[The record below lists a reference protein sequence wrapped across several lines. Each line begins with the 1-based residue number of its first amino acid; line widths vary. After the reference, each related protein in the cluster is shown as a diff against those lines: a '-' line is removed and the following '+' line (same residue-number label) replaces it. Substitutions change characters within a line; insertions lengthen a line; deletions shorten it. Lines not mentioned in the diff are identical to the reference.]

1 MIAIVGLLLIIVFS
15 LMLAY
20 RNANNEHKDKTGED
34 LTINDWL
41 KSSIDEKF
49 MGLLRLLIGT
59 AVIMAVL
66 GVLSFRIYLS
76 DNNLEGYTMEN
87 ISNWINN
94 TETVELPANF
104 AEMSAEDVLQNNPEL
119 TKRYTFVKVAA
130 GLAFGV
136 VFGFIDNAGLFFGM
150 DALDPI
156 IREYISKDAKVAA
169 GIGNTFS
176 DVVGA
181 FAGAFAGNI
190 MESHMKKAFPKDIDE
205 CVSTPLWAD
214 SVGIFIGC
222 VIGIIIPKAIMG

>member
-20 RNANNEHKDKTGED
+20 RNANNAHKDKTGED
-34 LTINDWL
+34 LTVNDWL
-41 KSSIDEKF
+41 KSSIDVRLKE
-49 MGLLRLLIGT
+49 LLKLLIGT

-66 GVLSFRIYLS
+66 GVLSFRVYLS

-87 ISNWINN
+87 LSNWINN

-150 DALDPI
+150 KALDP
-156 IREYISKDAKVAA
+156 YISDYISNDEKVAA

-181 FAGAFAGNI
+181 FAGAFAGSI
-190 MESHMKKAFPKDIDE
+190 MESNMKKAFPKDIDE

-222 VIGIIIPKAIMG
+222 IIGIIVPKAIMG

>member
-1 MIAIVGLLLIIVFS
+1 MIAIIGLVAVILFS
-15 LMLAY
+15 VMLAY
-20 RNANNEHKDKTGED
+20 RNANNEHKEKHGSE
-34 LTINDWL
+34 LTVNDWL
-41 KSSIDEKF
+41 KSTINEDLK
-49 MGLLRLLIGT
+49 GLIYLLIGT

-66 GVLSFRIYLS
+66 GTLSFRIYLA
-76 DNNLEGYTMEN
+76 DNNLEGWSMEN
-87 ISNWINN
+87 LSNWINN
-94 TETVELPANF
+94 TETVVLPEGF
-104 AEMSAEDVLQNNPEL
+104 ADMSAEEVLQNNPEL

-150 DALDPI
+150 EALEP
-156 IREYISKDAKVAA
+156 YINYYFGGDDKVAA

-190 MESHMKKAFPKDIDE
+190 MESHMKKAFPKDIDD

-222 VIGIIIPKAIMG
+222 IIGIIVPKAIMS

>member
-20 RNANNEHKDKTGED
+20 RNANNAHKDKTGED
-34 LTINDWL
+34 LTVNDWL
-41 KSSIDEKF
+41 KININEDLK
-49 MGLLRLLIGT
+49 GLIKLLIGT

-87 ISNWINN
+87 LSNWINN

-150 DALDPI
+150 KALDP
-156 IREYISKDAKVAA
+156 YISDYISNDEKVAA

-222 VIGIIIPKAIMG
+222 IIGIIVPKAIMG